1 MDLGRSSVQV
11 ELMTRKPAVI
21 VFAGN
26 SGLGLSVVA
35 SLIESNQWNV
45 IATYRQDK
53 TSLVDTFTQHGLNS
67 DGLIHQLEL
76 SNSDAVSTFFESMSE
91 MHDVWGIVNCCGEA
105 TAKTL
110 KKLTMEEIYSSFASN
125 VIPAV
130 NITKSALAVLSR
142 KLVLGGR
149 IIHLSSVLVR
159 RPVLGVVPYVM
170 SKAAIEGL
178 VHSSAIELG
187 KNKVTINALRLGYF
201 DRGMAT
207 RDVPIEL
214 LTEVSKQTAVKALGN
229 PANLFAAINYLL
241 SKDASYQTG
250 SVIDLDGGLV

>member
-1 MDLGRSSVQV
+1 VDLGCCYVSVARVTQ
-11 ELMTRKPAVI
+11 RPAVI

-26 SGLGLSVVA
+26 SGLGLSVVS
-35 SLIESNQWNV
+35 SLIESNQWTV
-45 IATYRQDK
+45 IATYRKDK
-53 TSLVDTFTQHGLNS
+53 TSLLEAFAHHGLNS
-67 DGLIHQLEL
+67 NPLIHQLEL
-76 SNSDAVSTFFESMSE
+76 SDSDSVSSFCKSMSE
-91 MHDVWGIVNCCGEA
+91 AHDIWGVVNCCGET

-110 KKLTMEEIYSSFASN
+110 KKLAAEEIFLALAAN
-125 VIPAV
+125 VMPAV
-130 NITKSALAVLSR
+130 NITKSAMTIFSE
-142 KLVLGGR
+142 KLVQGGR

-178 VHSSAIELG
+178 VHSSAVELG
-187 KNKVTINALRLGYF
+187 KSKITINALRLGYF

-207 RDVPIEL
+207 RDVPKEL
-214 LTEVSKQTAVKALGN
+214 LSEVTKQTAVKDLGH
-229 PANLFAAINYLL
+229 PANLFAAISYLL

>member
-1 MDLGRSSVQV
+1 
-11 ELMTRKPAVI
+11 MTQRPAVI

-26 SGLGLSVVA
+26 SGLGLSVVS
-35 SLIESNQWNV
+35 SLIGSNQWTV
-45 IATYRQDK
+45 IATYRKDK
-53 TSLVDTFTQHGLNS
+53 KSLIEAFAHHGLNS
-67 DGLIHQLEL
+67 DHLIHQLEL
-76 SNSDAVSTFFESMSE
+76 SDSDSVSSFCKSVSDI
-91 MHDVWGIVNCCGEA
+91 HDLWGVINCCGEA

-110 KKLTMEEIYSSFASN
+110 KNLEIEEILSSFAAN

-130 NITKSALAVLSR
+130 NITKSALATFSG
-142 KLVLGGR
+142 KLVQGGR

-178 VHSSAIELG
+178 VHSSAVELG

-207 RDVPIEL
+207 RDVPKEL
-214 LTEVSKQTAVKALGN
+214 LTEVSKQTAVKDLGR
-229 PANLFAAINYLL
+229 PANLFAAISYLL